1 LSVKGKEEVIM
12 ILEDILQDNFMEY
25 REVYKKADEK
35 GMTKN
40 EVKAEKDKLGIK
52 TITLVNGDERLWL
65 WYIPKNMWNRFSLKQ

>member
-1 LSVKGKEEVIM
+1 M

-65 WYIPKNMWNRFSLKQ
+65 WYIPKNVWNKFSLKQ

>member
-1 LSVKGKEEVIM
+1 M

-40 EVKAEKDKLGIK
+40 
-52 TITLVNGDERLWL
+52 
-65 WYIPKNMWNRFSLKQ
+65 

>member
-1 LSVKGKEEVIM
+1 M

-25 REVYKKADEK
+25 REVYKKAAEK

-40 EVKAEKDKLGIK
+40 EVKVEKEKLGIK

>member
-1 LSVKGKEEVIM
+1 M